1 MTYKGFE
8 LVTLT
13 TADLDGAMALSTEAG
28 WNQALEEWR
37 LVITHGH
44 TIGLRA
50 QTGRLIASVTALDYG
65 PAFGWLAMLLVAQDH
80 RRQGIGNYLFQQGV
94 NHLREAGRVPALD
107 ATPAGEALYERNGF
121 HGLYRIYRMARPGR
135 ILRSS
140 PEEAGPSGASL
151 GDGASGRAAGPAG
164 ESTAGPA
171 GEQRAGD
178 GRETGAG
185 DTGAGPAA
193 LDTLLEM
200 DAEVTGF
207 EREYVMRG
215 IAGRPDARLFVR
227 TQAGRSVSLIRRG
240 HHAWQ
245 IGPVFSESSEGA
257 LRVVEDAV
265 FAAGE
270 DSVYIDV
277 VASRGELTV
286 QLEHLGFEIQ
296 RPFSRM
302 VQTAEATAAP
312 PFGLFA
318 TPGPE
323 YG

>member
-13 TADLDGAMALSTEAG
+13 TADLEGAMVLSTEAG
-28 WNQALEEWR
+28 WNQAREEWR
-37 LVITHGH
+37 LVITYGH
-44 TIGLRA
+44 TVGLR
-50 QTGRLIASVTALDYG
+50 TRGGRLIASVTALDYG

-80 RRQGIGNYLFQQGV
+80 RRQGIGKYLFQQGV

-107 ATPAGEALYERNGF
+107 ATPAGQELYTRSGF

-140 PEEAGPSGASL
+140 PEEAGPSGDKPPEGPA
-151 GDGASGRAAGPAG
+151 GETGAGPAG
-164 ESTAGPA
+164 EP
-171 GEQRAGD
+171 RAGD
-178 GRETGAG
+178 GRETRAG
-185 DTGAGPAA
+185 SDA

-200 DAEVTGF
+200 DAAVTGF

-215 IAGRPDARLFVR
+215 ISGRPDARLFVR
-227 TQAGRSVSLIRRG
+227 NQAGRSVSLIRRG

-245 IGPVFSESSEGA
+245 IGPVFAESSEGA

-277 VASRGELTV
+277 IASRRELTV
-286 QLEHLGFEIQ
+286 QLEHLGFEMQ

-302 VQTAEATAAP
+302 VQSAEATAAP
-312 PFGLFA
+312 PSGLFA